1 MKNILKKL
9 IVLYLTVTMVICS
22 CGCNAG
28 KYADIDEDKLLIVT
42 TLFPQY
48 DFAKQIA
55 GDKAEVV
62 LLLSPGV
69 ESHDFEPTPSD
80 IILINKA
87 DLFIYTGDEMEP
99 WVAGILESIDNTEL
113 KILDVSQG
121 IDVICEEENHEH
133 NHVHEES
140 DEAEEDSHGETEA
153 EEGHIHEETEEV
165 ENNIHEETEEVE
177 SHIHEESKET
187 EGHIHEEAEE
197 EEGHIY
203 EEMED
208 TEENIIFSESGHDS
222 HDHSHSVDPHIWTS
236 PVNAMQMVE
245 NIEQALV
252 ELDPDSEI
260 LYEGNA
266 HEYICRLQKVD
277 NELRQIVEA
286 SDKHIIYFGG
296 RFAMSYFAQEYGL
309 NYAAAFDSCQAESEP
324 SARLI
329 VKIIEKMQEDGAKYV
344 FYEEMTDPKAARII
358 AEEIGGEILLLH
370 SCHNVSK
377 AEMEEGVT
385 YLSLM
390 EQNVE
395 NLRKALQ

>member
-1 MKNILKKL
+1 MKSLLKKL
-9 IVLYLTVTMVICS
+9 LVVWLTATMALSICS
-22 CGCNAG
+22 CGVG
-28 KYADIDEDKLLIVT
+28 KYAELDENKLLIVT

-99 WVAGILESIDNTEL
+99 WVATILDSIDNQEL
-113 KILDVSQG
+113 NVLDVSEG
-121 IDVICEEENHEH
+121 IELICEEENHEH
-133 NHVHEES
+133 NHVHDETEVTDEDEHDHEES
-140 DEAEEDSHGETEA
+140 EMTDDEEHHHEESEMTDDEEHHHEESEVTDEDEHSHGE
-153 EEGHIHEETEEV
+153 
-165 ENNIHEETEEVE
+165 NIV
-177 SHIHEESKET
+177 
-187 EGHIHEEAEE
+187 
-197 EEGHIY
+197 
-203 EEMED
+203 
-208 TEENIIFSESGHDS
+208 FSESDNS
-222 HDHSHSVDPHIWTS
+222 EHDHTHTADPHIWTS
-236 PVNAMQMVE
+236 PVNAMKMIE
-245 NIEQALV
+245 NIEEALV
-252 ELDPDSEI
+252 ELDQANKIFYQENAHAYIHELEEVDSEI
-260 LYEGNA
+260 RE
-266 HEYICRLQKVD
+266 
-277 NELRQIVEA
+277 IVEHA
-286 SDKHIIYFGG
+286 DTHTIYFGG
-296 RFAMSYFAQEYGL
+296 RFAMSYFASEYGL

-329 VKIIEKMQEDGAKYV
+329 VKIIEKMREDGAKYV

-377 AEMEEGVT
+377 AEMEAGVT

-390 EQNVE
+390 QQNVK
-395 NLRKALQ
+395 NLRTALQ